1 MLLPAIVD
9 GIVNN
14 HVLRASILL
23 PSTSGILLAGVL
35 ARNRTAIPPEFAP
48 YRKISR

>member
-14 HVLRASILL
+14 HVLHASILL
-23 PSTSGILLAGVL
+23 PSATGILLAGVL
-35 ARNRTAIPPEFAP
+35 ARNGPAIPPEFAP
-48 YRKISR
+48 